1 MIICKNCNTPLEGN
15 FCSECGQAAGTHEIN
30 SHFLWHDIQ
39 QGLLNLDKGI
49 LFTIKEL
56 STRPGYSIK
65 EFIAGR
71 RVQHFKPISFV
82 LVLAGIYG
90 FIIHYFDIT
99 SFIKAIPDVDTQ
111 KVVNITKIID
121 WISANYALSTLILI
135 PISSL
140 STYWAFKKEHYNFI
154 QHIVINAFI
163 SGFHIILRL
172 IFFPLIFLF
181 DKKEGI
187 GILTIPDIIGFAY
200 TFWVLFQLFDHLPL
214 KSRIMKIILSYFYLG
229 LVYLLFVFLSGAVVG
244 FLLARLEHLK

>member
-1 MIICKNCNTPLEGN
+1 M
-15 FCSECGQAAGTHEIN
+15 HEIN
-30 SHFLWHDIQ
+30 SHFLWQDIQ
-39 QGLLNLDKGI
+39 QGLFNLDKGI
-49 LFTIKEL
+49 LFTLKEL

-65 EFIAGR
+65 EFIVGR

-99 SFIKAIPDVDTQ
+99 SFIKAIPDVDTK

-121 WISANYALSTLILI
+121 WISANYALSTLMLI

-140 STYWAFKKEHYNFI
+140 STYWAFKKERYNFI

-163 SGFHIILRL
+163 SGFHIVLRL

-200 TFWVLFQLFDHLPL
+200 TFWVLLQIFDYLPL
-214 KSRIMKIILSYFYLG
+214 KSRILKIIVSYFYLG
-229 LVYLLFVFLSGAVVG
+229 LVYLLFVFLSGVVVG
-244 FLLARLEHLK
+244 VLLEKMKH